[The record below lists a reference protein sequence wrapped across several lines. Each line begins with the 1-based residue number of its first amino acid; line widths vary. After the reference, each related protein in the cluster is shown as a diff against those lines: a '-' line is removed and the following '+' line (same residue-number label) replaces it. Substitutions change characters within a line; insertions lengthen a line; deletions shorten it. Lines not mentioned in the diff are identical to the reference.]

1 MESKKYL
8 SEFKILALIHNKSF
22 VKSNTFIVIT
32 FAILFC
38 LVGIFDNN
46 LFLPNTGRG
55 LFQHIAIVFFLV
67 FNAFIPIIIGVNWQ
81 YYNNVDEC
89 SNVGECSIPQDIDDK
104 IKIKLT
110 ILGRFF
116 QSIGFCCFI
125 FNTLQNAQ
133 IINKLPFDYW
143 DSINYIPSFIISRIY
158 KLYLFS
164 YFLPATLI
172 YATRMIISVSNS
184 LQIKD
189 DEMNNYPIKK
199 QEDLNILF
207 NFGFNIIL
215 IIIIPVVII
224 SFCVFFIHDRFDIV
238 SVGTLVITI
247 LLTLYCLILYIMLIR
262 KYRSSIK
269 KYKRMQNKQ
278 LDKELSKIHNYIIK
292 QTEKNTNLL
301 GIYLD
306 KQNYLWHCKEEIN
319 KISPYPM
326 AVKAL
331 FTIFSSLFP
340 PIIKC
345 GISFFK
351 DLF

>member
-55 LFQHIAIVFFLV
+55 LFQHVTIWFFIF
-67 FNAFIPIIIGVNWQ
+67 FNLFTPIFIRMNWQ
-81 YYNNVDEC
+81 HYNNVDEC
-89 SNVGECSIPQDIDDK
+89 SLPHHITDK
-104 IKIKLT
+104 VKIILT

-116 QSIGFCCFI
+116 QNIGFCCFI

-164 YFLPATLI
+164 YFIPAILI
-172 YATRMIISVSNS
+172 YVARMIISVSNS

-224 SFCVFFIHDRFDIV
+224 SFCVFFIHNRFDIV
-238 SVGTLVITI
+238 SIGTLIITI
-247 LLTLYCLILYIMLIR
+247 LLTLYCLILYIILIR

-292 QTEKNTNLL
+292 YKKTEKDTNLL
-301 GIYLD
+301 DIYLD

-326 AVKAL
+326 AVKAF

-340 PIIKC
+340 PIIKY